1 MHKQLLKISVFFHF
15 HHSRTN
21 RLCWYVGRAHQHCPP
36 HNGES
41 HKNHDAWK
49 KERILSLAG
58 GRTRSTGRYPERER
72 TFSQKHSVKEQI
84 KQWYVWLISGQQL
97 LLFYSITKLLT
108 QLKLSFVFTTKFPG
122 ISVYFMYNLTS
133 DSKSIKLLYL
143 SQNLVLDLTPTV
155 VREVSPLQLFFNI
168 TQSSVVI
175 NIHIWLSCSNFPWS
189 S

>member
-1 MHKQLLKISVFFHF
+1 MPERERILLLKQLFTEQISNSKPTLLYWSVHAQAVIGDKCPFSLQPLQNKQTLLWGG
-15 HHSRTN
+15 HS
-21 RLCWYVGRAHQHCPP
+21 PP
-36 HNGES
+36 TLPTPQWGES
-41 HKNHDAWK
+41 QISRHLK

-122 ISVYFMYNLTS
+122 ISVYFMYNWTS
-133 DSKSIKLLYL
+133 DS
-143 SQNLVLDLTPTV
+143 
-155 VREVSPLQLFFNI
+155 
-168 TQSSVVI
+168 
-175 NIHIWLSCSNFPWS
+175 
-189 S
+189 

>member
-58 GRTRSTGRYPERER
+58 GRTRLTGRYPERER

-97 LLFYSITKLLT
+97 LLFYSITKLLDT
-108 QLKLSFVFTTKFPG
+108 IKVIICIHNKVSWNFGLLHVQFNFWFIVHQASISFTKS
-122 ISVYFMYNLTS
+122 SVKS
-133 DSKSIKLLYL
+133 DS
-143 SQNLVLDLTPTV
+143 D
-155 VREVSPLQLFFNI
+155 
-168 TQSSVVI
+168 
-175 NIHIWLSCSNFPWS
+175 CG
-189 S
+189 

>member
-1 MHKQLLKISVFFHF
+1 MTLIDAWKRTYMICAWNRTNFGIKTIEPRSEILITTTTAVLKCPLSMHKQLLKISVFFHF

-133 DSKSIKLLYL
+133 DS
-143 SQNLVLDLTPTV
+143 
-155 VREVSPLQLFFNI
+155 
-168 TQSSVVI
+168 
-175 NIHIWLSCSNFPWS
+175 
-189 S
+189 